1 MCRTLRPPFKT
12 PPTHPHQFFQKKK
25 FVWGNSHA
33 EFAPPGTKFRN
44 SVSTPPPLFMF
55 LPADVMSLVYP
66 PLAPPKKKGGSPGG
80 KKIHSSLVFPLC
92 GRRTIFR
99 RLRWLLGRGE
109 LRGEKRMLLILLPPD
124 VILTIGACSL
134 QQPPLPHPLL
144 KNERRVEGW
153 LRTERGK
160 MKTSV
165 PPWPYLG
172 VWQSHET

>member
-1 MCRTLRPPFKT
+1 MCSPSSLFRNRAQGEHVSHFKT
-12 PPTHPHQFFQKKK
+12 AIQNSPPPHPHQFFQKKVCLGK
-25 FVWGNSHA
+25 QPRGICPPLALNSATACRH
-33 EFAPPGTKFRN
+33 
-44 SVSTPPPLFMF
+44 PLFMF

-66 PLAPPKKKGGSPGG
+66 PLAPPPPPKKKGGSPGG

-134 QQPPLPHPLL
+134 QQPPLPTL
-144 KNERRVEGW
+144 
-153 LRTERGK
+153 
-160 MKTSV
+160 S
-165 PPWPYLG
+165 
-172 VWQSHET
+172 